1 MGEAVCLWGIVMFM
15 SQHERVRLLSLNS
28 SLIIQPTL
36 FSALSCIII
45 LARALAMSNKG
56 PCLWK
61 KEGLVIYNIVGIFG
75 NIPFHFYI
83 IYISLK
89 PNLKTLQVQCRKS

>member
-1 MGEAVCLWGIVMFM
+1 
-15 SQHERVRLLSLNS
+15 
-28 SLIIQPTL
+28 
-36 FSALSCIII
+36 
-45 LARALAMSNKG
+45 MSNKG

-89 PNLKTLQVQCRKS
+89 PNLKTLQVQCRKC